1 MWTFYCL
8 KTGKK
13 TKQGKAKKKS
23 LWCIFLCMFVHTN
36 NKYSNKTVPT
46 PLSSAKGLAK
56 RPFEK
61 YKTMSLFLDFT
72 ALLVSS
78 IKLRVL
84 WQIDIFY
91 LKLSYYF
98 FNLLS
103 SMVSFLYLSKLYFFS
118 SENFIFHFFSNFVV
132 CFFFNYFFW
141 WE

>member
-72 ALLVSS
+72 VLLVSS

-103 SMVSFLYLSKLYFFS
+103 SMVSFLY
-118 SENFIFHFFSNFVV
+118 FVQTV
-132 CFFFNYFFW
+132 FFFFGKLHFSFFF
-141 WE
+141 